1 MTRILNTAAF
11 LGIIFFG
18 SAIDSP
24 STLPL
29 KGVAICLAWLLFSM
43 SRGWA

>member
-29 KGVAICLAWLLFSM
+29 KALAVCITWLLFAAA
-43 SRGWA
+43 RGWA

>member
-1 MTRILNTAAF
+1 MTRVLNVAAM

-24 STLPL
+24 TTLPL
-29 KGVAICLAWLLFSM
+29 KALAVCIAWLLFSAA
-43 SRGWA
+43 RGWT